1 MDNPNREIQQQQQH
15 SPGFFYVF
23 WVLCVRQVCGH
34 LRGRCQCLLFFGT
47 AAGLEKPGI
56 NNHLSKPT
64 LVDNP
69 TAHLLSKKLK
79 GEKLLK
85 QCLIFFFRFEKDI
98 NFFFF
103 SVVNEQL
110 AFSSRNG
117 PRRRRQRELSVFA
130 WTLCL
135 SHHLTGCCNW
145 ETGQETRWRSC
156 CVHQSLLRK
165 REYIKYYHIYICLVR
180 FC

>member
-47 AAGLEKPGI
+47 AARLEKPGI

-85 QCLIFFFRFEKDI
+85 QCLIFFFVLKKISILFLQCSQRVACLFQQERSKKEKI
-98 NFFFF
+98 
-103 SVVNEQL
+103 EG
-110 AFSSRNG
+110 AER
-117 PRRRRQRELSVFA
+117 
-130 WTLCL
+130 LCL
-135 SHHLTGCCNW
+135 DSMSEPSSDW
-145 ETGQETRWRSC
+145 
-156 CVHQSLLRK
+156 LL
-165 REYIKYYHIYICLVR
+165 
-180 FC
+180 